1 MDFCVPWK
9 QSSEMAPTTS
19 VLLLSCYKLL
29 KEMDGGHA
37 GEHSAEVVEGLQH
50 WLWEGELVQQ
60 A

>member
-37 GEHSAEVVEGLQH
+37 GEYSAEVVEGLQH
-50 WLWEGELVQQ
+50 
-60 A
+60 